1 MAVPTTHAE
10 FSKIAGTFRNAMI
23 PGKITHITHNN
34 MQLS

>member
-23 PGKITHITHNN
+23 PGKITHYS
-34 MQLS
+34 Q